1 MLVSGLSLLN
11 PSKLHLILNSAS
23 RLLSVL
29 PKVSDK
35 SAFIRKT
42 LHWLPVPQCI
52 QFPIVTFMRNSLVGS
67 ALVGSLSLWSGQL
80 LSGHLHHAFISCVPI
95 CSLFLLRWHMGSDCI
110 GMFVNNYTVGR
121 NFLVGL
127 LAIMVDD
134 QIRSVASLFT
144 GVIQHATLAA

>member
-67 ALVGSLSLWSGQL
+67 ALVGSLSLSGLVSFCRVISIML
-80 LSGHLHHAFISCVPI
+80 LYLAYLSVP
-95 CSLFLLRWHMGSDCI
+95 CFCFGGTW
-110 GMFVNNYTVGR
+110 VQT
-121 NFLVGL
+121 
-127 LAIMVDD
+127 A
-134 QIRSVASLFT
+134 
-144 GVIQHATLAA
+144 

>member
-1 MLVSGLSLLN
+1 MHSVPNCNIYAQLSGRVS
-11 PSKLHLILNSAS
+11 
-23 RLLSVL
+23 
-29 PKVSDK
+29 SDW
-35 SAFIRKT
+35 I
-42 LHWLPVPQCI
+42 
-52 QFPIVTFMRNSLVGS
+52 
-67 ALVGSLSLWSGQL
+67 SLSLWSGQL